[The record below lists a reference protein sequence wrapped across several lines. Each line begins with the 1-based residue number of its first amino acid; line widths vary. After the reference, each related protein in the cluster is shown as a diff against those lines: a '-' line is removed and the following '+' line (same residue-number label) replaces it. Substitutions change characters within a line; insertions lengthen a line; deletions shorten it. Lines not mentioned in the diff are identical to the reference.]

1 MGKKGNK
8 LVNKDLTKFSILMG
22 CQLIKKHTPVFTFQW
37 KTPLPL
43 DSFFL
48 LLNENKTSCSS
59 R

>member
-8 LVNKDLTKFSILMG
+8 LVNKDLTKFS
-22 CQLIKKHTPVFTFQW
+22 VFTFQW

-48 LLNENKTSCSS
+48 LLNEKKDKLFL
-59 R
+59 